1 MNFGSRVSIIL
12 ELNAYHAEIMKVR
25 KSAEDGGE
33 RSDFEPTTRFIK
45 KYIYVHGNGRGK
57 FDSAVFTLATKKDL
71 SQSSEK
77 LFS

>member
-25 KSAEDGGE
+25 KSTEDGGE

-45 KYIYVHGNGRGK
+45 KYIYVH
-57 FDSAVFTLATKKDL
+57 VT
-71 SQSSEK
+71 
-77 LFS
+77 